1 MAPIFGTLFNAHSL
15 TGQTKYGRSVWASP
29 GCSSAWSPNAWASCS
44 RRLPLW
50 SLATSAI
57 GGRAVPPSRA
67 QPAGPTVPPRR
78 RCRGSPVDAPGA
90 RSKGA
95 SLFDASQVPNPL
107 GLPLPLV
114 AGPSKW
120 PVPSPCSLIR
130 GRPGPGV
137 GPSGARPI
145 GRPFAARLAGPRIPI
160 GSTPALLALTTSR
173 CKRWVHWT
181 HPVYSMILP

>member
-1 MAPIFGTLFNAHSL
+1 M
-15 TGQTKYGRSVWASP
+15 
-29 GCSSAWSPNAWASCS
+29 
-44 RRLPLW
+44 
-50 SLATSAI
+50 
-57 GGRAVPPSRA
+57 PPSRA

-137 GPSGARPI
+137 GQAGLGPLDAPSQHGSLGRDPNRPYPLPGTTGPTLHGQFKLARTPVAAKRDNCP
-145 GRPFAARLAGPRIPI
+145 RPFPDRNVGRLRPGLAGR
-160 GSTPALLALTTSR
+160 GGYDPAVTATLLAMEALPRR
-173 CKRWVHWT
+173 CW
-181 HPVYSMILP
+181 P